1 MYYINNMEST
11 QRKAK
16 DERDCFQSFFPI
28 LHSVLYRFPE
38 NLIYITDGFKV
49 QLQPTEKLET
59 NLIYS

>member
-49 QLQPTEKLET
+49 
-59 NLIYS
+59 